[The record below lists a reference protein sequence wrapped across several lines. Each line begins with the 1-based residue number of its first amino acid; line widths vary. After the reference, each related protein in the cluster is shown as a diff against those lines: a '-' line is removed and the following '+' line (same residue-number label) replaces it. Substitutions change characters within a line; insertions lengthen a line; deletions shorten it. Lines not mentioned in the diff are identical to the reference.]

1 MCVLNDV
8 YISGQPRPTATKP
21 IELEFKRLRLHQDE
35 IHIGE
40 ARKLWGGGGVKPQ
53 YLCGGHDVLAE
64 GSNFYFF
71 DRGHC

>member
-1 MCVLNDV
+1 M
-8 YISGQPRPTATKP
+8 
-21 IELEFKRLRLHQDE
+21 ELEFKRLRLHQDE
-35 IHIGE
+35 NHIGV

-64 GSNFYFF
+64 GSNFYSF